1 MPRSF
6 RLRRLSRAQS
16 ASSAGRRPDT
26 DVASVAVL
34 GDEAARRRVQED
46 AWRRLRRILAEAVI
60 LQDAADELLE
70 TFHDRP
76 ALGEVAPA
84 CGRLK
89 GRFVELAEHLPTS
102 DDPVLAEYAALV
114 RSILDHH
121 VYILKASVDLLV
133 AGPASTRLSE
143 ELDTIVG
150 LGAAARMLDA
160 IRTDVLA
167 HAMSS
172 GTSAATDA

>member
-1 MPRSF
+1 MPRSL
-6 RLRRLSRAQS
+6 RLRRFARAQS
-16 ASSAGRRPDT
+16 ASWAGRRLDT
-26 DVASVAVL
+26 DVGPVAVL
-34 GDEAARRRVQED
+34 ADEAARQRVRED

-60 LQDAADELLE
+60 LQDAADELLG
-70 TFHDRP
+70 TFRDRP
-76 ALGEVAPA
+76 APGEVAPS

-89 GRFVELAEHLPTS
+89 ARFVELAEHLPTS
-102 DDPVLAEYAALV
+102 DDPVLAEYAAVV

-121 VYILKASVDLLV
+121 VYMLKASVDLLV

-150 LGAAARMLDA
+150 LGAAARRLDA

-167 HAMSS
+167 RAMSS
-172 GTSAATDA
+172 GTSAATTP

>member
-6 RLRRLSRAQS
+6 RLRRLPRAQS

-26 DVASVAVL
+26 DVVSVAVEA
-34 GDEAARRRVQED
+34 EAARQRVRED

-60 LQDAADELLE
+60 LQDAADELLG
-70 TFHDRP
+70 TFRDRP
-76 ALGEVAPA
+76 APGEVAPS

-89 GRFVELAEHLPTS
+89 ARFVELAEHLPTS
-102 DDPVLAEYAALV
+102 DDPVLAEYAAVV

-121 VYILKASVDLLV
+121 VYMLKASVDLLV
-133 AGPASTRLSE
+133 AGPASTRRSE
-143 ELDTIVG
+143 ELDKIVG
-150 LGAAARMLDA
+150 LGAAARRLDA

-167 HAMSS
+167 RAMSS
-172 GTSAATDA
+172 GTSAATTP